1 MDPEQIVAIRRRLRL
16 TQEALAHAIGVNV
29 KTLSRWE
36 TGATRIPTPI
46 GQLMLLLGRCPGAC
60 AVLGIVDD
68 DEQAA

>member
-1 MDPEQIVAIRRRLRL
+1 MHPDQLIAIRHRLRL
-16 TQEALAHAIGVNV
+16 TQEALAEAIGVTS